1 MLKFINI
8 FAFVKILKTV
18 NMNVKLKVLTI
29 GAIFFLGEVVSA
41 QQKRKDTISTKEIE
55 EVVVVA
61 YGKQKKETVIGSNVQ
76 IGSDNF
82 KDRPVTNVANAIDG
96 AAPGIQVSAGSGQ
109 PGSLPAIRI
118 RGFSSISAGNNPLYV
133 VDGVIYN
140 GSVSAINS
148 LDVESINVLKDA
160 ASTSL
165 YGSSA
170 ANGVILITTKKGR
183 KGRDVV
189 NFSLQTGISQRGVP
203 EYDRVGIS
211 DYYLLNWEALRNGR
225 LTTGASATTALANTW
240 ASDNLIANL
249 GVNVYKNVANNA
261 VVVNGVVASDQTLKY
276 NDLDWSKPLFKTG
289 LRQSYDLSYAGGGEK
304 TTYFASLGYL
314 NDQGYLVKS
323 GLERFT
329 ARLNVESQLRSWV
342 KVGINLAATNTKT
355 ENSYNGADNNTAI
368 INPYRF
374 SRSIGPIYSPYV
386 HNADGSNVFDSNGD
400 KVYEWQSTRGANAS
414 TGRNAIYERM
424 LNSDITRANNIT
436 SRVFADFKLLKDL
449 KLSIIGGYDL
459 RNAYNREYQNNIL
472 GDAAPAGAA
481 SRTNENTYSVNFIQL
496 LNYTKKLGSH
506 NIDLLV
512 GHENNKYTFEYF
524 YGYKQGQVGEN
535 NDDLANFIT
544 PTSLTSYTD
553 TYNKEAFFARA
564 NYDFN
569 EKYLLSGSIRRDAS
583 SRFAPDKRWNTFWSA
598 GAGWRVNKESFMDNF
613 KFIDEFKLRSSYGEV
628 GNDQGIGFYAYQ
640 TLFEY
645 NNNAGLPGVV
655 FGTQADPNITWES
668 NNQFDI
674 GLDFAFLN
682 RRIRGSVEWYKRETD
697 GLLFNVPVP
706 MSSGVPN
713 TNVFRNVGAMY
724 NKGIEA
730 SLTLGIINGEKG
742 GWDLTINASTLKN
755 QISKMPNG
763 QPEIISGSK
772 KLMEGRSIYDYWLRQ
787 WYGVDPSNGD
797 GLFLLDPTLTPV
809 TGQDKQING
818 VWVTNRAARAK
829 YDFAD
834 SAIPDVFGSINN
846 EFRYKNFT
854 LSALVT
860 YQIGGKIN
868 DTNYALIMTGYPQ
881 GRALHADAL
890 NRWQNPGDVTDV
902 PRFDSSLASQ
912 YDVASTRWLV
922 DASFINLR
930 NVTLGYKF
938 SEDVTKTLGFS
949 RLDMFISGE
958 NLYIKTKRKGL
969 EPQEN
974 FSGETTNRFTPARI
988 FSFGLNASF

>member
-1 MLKFINI
+1 
-8 FAFVKILKTV
+8 
-18 NMNVKLKVLTI
+18 MNVKIKALTAGVL
-29 GAIFFLGEVVSA
+29 FFVGGQAVMAQKKSDSA
-41 QQKRKDTISTKEIE
+41 STKNID
-55 EVVVVA
+55 EVIVVA
-61 YGKQKKETVIGSNVQ
+61 FGKQKKETVIGSNVQ

-96 AAPGIQVSAGSGQ
+96 AAPGIQVAAGSGQ

-133 VDGVIYN
+133 VDGVVFN
-140 GSVSAINS
+140 GSVAAINS

-170 ANGVILITTKKGR
+170 ANGVILITTKKGK

-203 EYDRVGIS
+203 EYNRVGIA

-225 LTTGASATTALANTW
+225 ITSGASATTALANAW
-240 ASDNLIANL
+240 ATDNLISNL

-261 VVVNGVVASDQTLKY
+261 IVVNGAVASDQTLKY
-276 NDLDWSKPLFKTG
+276 NDFDWARPLFKAG
-289 LRQSYDLSYAGGGEK
+289 LRQSYDLNYAGGSER

-329 ARLNVESQLRSWV
+329 ARLNVESQLKSWV
-342 KVGINLAATNTKT
+342 KVGINLAATNTRT

-386 HNADGSNVFDSNGD
+386 HNADGTNVFDANGD

-414 TGRNAIYERM
+414 TGRNSIYERM
-424 LNSDITRANNIT
+424 LNSDINKANNIT
-436 SRVFADFKLLKDL
+436 SRVFADFNLLEGL

-459 RNAYNREYQNNIL
+459 RNSYNKEYQNNVL

-481 SRTNENTYSVNFIQL
+481 SRETNNTYSVNFIQL
-496 LNYTKKLGSH
+496 LNYTKKIGSH
-506 NIDLLV
+506 NIDVLV
-512 GHENNKYTFEYF
+512 GHESNKYTFEYF
-524 YGYKQGQVGEN
+524 YGYKQGQVGAN
-535 NDDLANFIT
+535 NDDLVNFIT

-583 SRFAPDKRWNTFWSA
+583 SRFSPDRRWNTFWSA
-598 GAGWRVNKESFMDNF
+598 GAGWRVNKESFMSNLD
-613 KFIDEFKLRSSYGEV
+613 FINEFKLRSSYGEV

-668 NNQFDI
+668 NNQFDV
-674 GLDFAFLN
+674 GLDFAFFN
-682 RRIRGSVEWYKRETD
+682 RRIKGSVEWFKRETD
-697 GLLFNVPVP
+697 GLLFSVPVP
-706 MSSGVPN
+706 MSAGVPN
-713 TNVFRNVGAMY
+713 NNIFRNVGAMY
-724 NKGIEA
+724 NQGIEA
-730 SLTLGIINGEKG
+730 SLTLGIINAENG

-755 QISKMPNG
+755 QISRMPDG

-772 KLMEGRSIYDYWLRQ
+772 KLMVGRSIYDYWLRQ
-787 WYGVDPSNGD
+787 WYGVDPTNGD
-797 GLFLLDPTLTPV
+797 GLFLLDPNLVSAPIA
-809 TGQDKQING
+809 GQDKQIDG

-834 SAIPDVFGSINN
+834 SAIPDVYGSVNN

-868 DTNYALIMTGYPQ
+868 DSNYSLIMTGYPQ
-881 GRALHADAL
+881 GRALHSDAL
-890 NRWQNPGDVTDV
+890 NRWQNPGDITDV
-902 PRFDSSLASQ
+902 PRLDSSLSAQ
-912 YDVASTRWLV
+912 YDVASTRWLL
-922 DASFINLR
+922 DGSFVNLR

-938 SEDVTKTLGFS
+938 SDEITRTLGFN
-949 RLDMFISGE
+949 RLDMFVSGE

-988 FSFGLNASF
+988 FSFGVNASF

>member
-1 MLKFINI
+1 
-8 FAFVKILKTV
+8 
-18 NMNVKLKVLTI
+18 MNVKIKTLTAGVLFFMG
-29 GAIFFLGEVVSA
+29 GATVMA
-41 QQKRKDTISTKEIE
+41 QKKTSDTASTKNIQ

-61 YGKQKKETVIGSNVQ
+61 FGKQKKETVIGSNVQ

-96 AAPGIQVSAGSGQ
+96 AAPGIQVAAGSGQ
-109 PGSLPAIRI
+109 PGSLPAVRI

-133 VDGVIYN
+133 VDGVVFN
-140 GSVSAINS
+140 GSVEAINS

-170 ANGVILITTKKGR
+170 ANGVILITTKKGK
-183 KGRDVV
+183 KGKDVV

-203 EYDRVGIS
+203 EYSRVGIA

-240 ASDNLIANL
+240 ANGNLIPNL
-249 GVNVYKNVANNA
+249 GVNVYKNVANNG
-261 VVVNGVVASDQTLKY
+261 VVVDGVVASDQTLKY
-276 NDLDWSKPLFKTG
+276 SDFDWARPLFKTG
-289 LRQSYDLSYAGGGEK
+289 LRQSYDLSYAGGGER

-314 NDQGYLVKS
+314 NDQGYLIKS

-329 ARLNVESQLRSWV
+329 ARLNVESQLKSWV
-342 KVGINLAATNTKT
+342 KVGINLAATNTRT
-355 ENSYNGADNNTAI
+355 ENSYNGAGNNNAI

-374 SRSIGPIYSPYV
+374 SRAIGPIYSPYV
-386 HNADGSNVFDSNGD
+386 HNADGSNVFDANGD
-400 KVYEWQSTRGANAS
+400 KVYDWQTIRGGNAS
-414 TGRNAIYERM
+414 TGRNAIYERI
-424 LNSDITRANNIT
+424 LNSDINKANNIT
-436 SRVFADFKLLKDL
+436 SRVFADFKLLDGL

-459 RNAYNREYQNNIL
+459 RNSFNREYQNNVL

-481 SRTNENTYSVNFIQL
+481 SRETNNTYSVNFIQL
-496 LNYTKKLGSH
+496 LNYTKNFGSH

-512 GHENNKYTFEYF
+512 GHESNKYTFEYF
-524 YGYKQGQVGEN
+524 YGYKQGQVGAN
-535 NDDLANFIT
+535 NDDLVNFIT

-564 NYDFN
+564 NYNFN

-583 SRFAPDKRWNTFWSA
+583 SRFSPDRRWNTFWSA
-598 GAGWRVNKESFMDNF
+598 GAGWRVNKESFMSNLNF
-613 KFIDEFKLRSSYGEV
+613 INEFKLRSSYGEV

-668 NNQFDI
+668 NNQFDV
-674 GLDFAFLN
+674 GLDFAFFN
-682 RRIRGSVEWYKRETD
+682 KRIKGSVEWFKRETD
-697 GLLFNVPVP
+697 GLLFRVPVP
-706 MSSGVPN
+706 MSAGVPN
-713 TNVFRNVGAMY
+713 NNIFKNVGAMY

-730 SLTLGIINGEKG
+730 SLTLGIINAENG

-755 QISKMPNG
+755 QISRMPEG

-772 KLMEGRSIYDYWLRQ
+772 KLMVGRSIYDYWLRQ
-787 WYGVDPSNGD
+787 WYGVDPTNGD
-797 GLFLLDPTLTPV
+797 GLFLLDPDLVSAPI
-809 TGQDKQING
+809 TGQDKQIDG

-834 SAIPDVFGSINN
+834 SAIPDVYGSVSN

-860 YQIGGKIN
+860 YQIGGKIY
-868 DTNYALIMTGYPQ
+868 DTNYSLIMNGYPQ
-881 GRALHADAL
+881 GRALHSDAL
-890 NRWQNPGDVTDV
+890 NRWQNPGDITDV
-902 PRFDSSLASQ
+902 PRLDSSLSAQ
-912 YDVASTRWLV
+912 YNVDSTRWLL
-922 DASFINLR
+922 DGSFVNLR

-938 SEDVTKTLGFS
+938 SDEITRTLGFS
-949 RLDMFISGE
+949 KLNMFVSGE

-988 FSFGLNASF
+988 FSFGVNASF

>member
-1 MLKFINI
+1 
-8 FAFVKILKTV
+8 
-18 NMNVKLKVLTI
+18 MNVKIKVLTAGVLFFI
-29 GAIFFLGEVVSA
+29 GGATVMAQKKSDSA
-41 QQKRKDTISTKEIE
+41 STKNID
-55 EVVVVA
+55 EVIVVA
-61 YGKQKKETVIGSNVQ
+61 FGKQKKETVIGSNVQ

-96 AAPGIQVSAGSGQ
+96 AAPGIQVASGSGQ

-133 VDGVIYN
+133 VDGVVFN
-140 GSVSAINS
+140 GSVAAINS

-170 ANGVILITTKKGR
+170 ANGVILITTKKGK

-203 EYDRVGIS
+203 EYNRVGIA

-225 LTTGASATTALANTW
+225 ITSGASTTTALANAW
-240 ASDNLIANL
+240 ATDNLISNL

-261 VVVNGVVASDQTLKY
+261 IVVNGAVASDQTLKY
-276 NDLDWSKPLFKTG
+276 NDFDWARPLFKAG
-289 LRQSYDLSYAGGGEK
+289 LRQSYDLNYAGGSER

-329 ARLNVESQLRSWV
+329 ARLNVESQLKSWV
-342 KVGINLAATNTKT
+342 KVGINLAATNTRT

-386 HNADGSNVFDSNGD
+386 HNADGTNVFDANGD

-414 TGRNAIYERM
+414 TGRNSIYERM
-424 LNSDITRANNIT
+424 LNSDINKANNIT
-436 SRVFADFKLLKDL
+436 SRVFADFNLLEGL

-459 RNAYNREYQNNIL
+459 RNSYNKEYQNNVL

-481 SRTNENTYSVNFIQL
+481 SRETNNTYSVNFIQL
-496 LNYTKKLGSH
+496 LNYTKKIGSH
-506 NIDLLV
+506 NIDVLV
-512 GHENNKYTFEYF
+512 GHESNKYTFEYF
-524 YGYKQGQVGEN
+524 YGYKQGQVGAN
-535 NDDLANFIT
+535 NDDLVNFIT

-583 SRFAPDKRWNTFWSA
+583 SRFSPDRRWNTFWSA
-598 GAGWRVNKESFMDNF
+598 GAGWRVNKESFMSNLD
-613 KFIDEFKLRSSYGEV
+613 FINEFKLRSSYGEV

-668 NNQFDI
+668 NNQFDV
-674 GLDFAFLN
+674 GLDFAFFN
-682 RRIRGSVEWYKRETD
+682 RRIKGSVEWFKRETD
-697 GLLFNVPVP
+697 GLLFSVPVP
-706 MSSGVPN
+706 MSAGVPN
-713 TNVFRNVGAMY
+713 NNIFRNVGAMY
-724 NKGIEA
+724 NQGIEA
-730 SLTLGIINGEKG
+730 SLTLGIINAENG

-755 QISKMPNG
+755 QISRMPDG

-772 KLMEGRSIYDYWLRQ
+772 KLMVGRSIYDYWLRQ
-787 WYGVDPSNGD
+787 WYGVDPTNGD
-797 GLFLLDPTLTPV
+797 GLFLLDPNLVSAPIA
-809 TGQDKQING
+809 GQDKQIDG

-834 SAIPDVFGSINN
+834 SAIPDVYGSVNN

-868 DTNYALIMTGYPQ
+868 DSNYSLIMTGYPQ
-881 GRALHADAL
+881 GRALHSDAL
-890 NRWQNPGDVTDV
+890 NRWQNPGDITDV
-902 PRFDSSLASQ
+902 PRLDSSLSAQ
-912 YDVASTRWLV
+912 YDVASTRWLL
-922 DASFINLR
+922 DGSFVNLR

-938 SEDVTKTLGFS
+938 SDEITRTLGFN
-949 RLDMFISGE
+949 RLDMFVSGE

-988 FSFGLNASF
+988 FSFGVNASF

>member
-1 MLKFINI
+1 
-8 FAFVKILKTV
+8 
-18 NMNVKLKVLTI
+18 MNVKIKALTAGVL
-29 GAIFFLGEVVSA
+29 FFVGGQAVMAQKKSDSA
-41 QQKRKDTISTKEIE
+41 STKNID
-55 EVVVVA
+55 EVIVVA

-96 AAPGIQVSAGSGQ
+96 AAPGIQVAAGSGQ

-133 VDGVIYN
+133 VDGVVFN
-140 GSVSAINS
+140 GSVAAINS

-170 ANGVILITTKKGR
+170 ANGVILITTKKGK

-203 EYDRVGIS
+203 EYNRVGIA

-225 LTTGASATTALANTW
+225 ITSGASTTTALANAW
-240 ASDNLIANL
+240 ATDNLISNL

-261 VVVNGVVASDQTLKY
+261 IVVNGAVASDQTLKY
-276 NDLDWSKPLFKTG
+276 NDFDWARPLFKAG
-289 LRQSYDLSYAGGGEK
+289 LRQSYDLNYAGGSER

-329 ARLNVESQLRSWV
+329 ARLNVESQLKSWV
-342 KVGINLAATNTKT
+342 KVGINLAATNTRT

-386 HNADGSNVFDSNGD
+386 HNADGTNVFDANGD

-414 TGRNAIYERM
+414 TGRNSIYERM
-424 LNSDITRANNIT
+424 LNSDINKANNIT
-436 SRVFADFKLLKDL
+436 SRVFADFNLLEGL

-459 RNAYNREYQNNIL
+459 RNSYNKEYQNNVL

-481 SRTNENTYSVNFIQL
+481 SRETNNTYSVNFIQL
-496 LNYTKKLGSH
+496 LNYTKKIGSH
-506 NIDLLV
+506 NIDVLV
-512 GHENNKYTFEYF
+512 GHESNKYTFEYF
-524 YGYKQGQVGEN
+524 YGYKQGQVGAN
-535 NDDLANFIT
+535 NDDLVNFIT

-583 SRFAPDKRWNTFWSA
+583 SRFSPDRRWNTFWSA
-598 GAGWRVNKESFMDNF
+598 GAGWRVNKESFMSNLD
-613 KFIDEFKLRSSYGEV
+613 FINEFKLRSSYGEV

-668 NNQFDI
+668 NNQFDV
-674 GLDFAFLN
+674 GLDFAFFN
-682 RRIRGSVEWYKRETD
+682 RRIKGSVEWFKRETD
-697 GLLFNVPVP
+697 GLLFSVPVP
-706 MSSGVPN
+706 MSAGVPN
-713 TNVFRNVGAMY
+713 NNIFRNVGAMY
-724 NKGIEA
+724 NQGIEA
-730 SLTLGIINGEKG
+730 SLTLGIINAENG

-755 QISKMPNG
+755 QISRMPDG

-772 KLMEGRSIYDYWLRQ
+772 KLMVGRSIYDYWLRQ
-787 WYGVDPSNGD
+787 WYGVDPTNGD
-797 GLFLLDPTLTPV
+797 GLFLLDPNLVSAPIA
-809 TGQDKQING
+809 GQDKQIDG

-834 SAIPDVFGSINN
+834 SAIPDVYGSVNN

-868 DTNYALIMTGYPQ
+868 DSNYSLIMTGYPQ
-881 GRALHADAL
+881 GRALHSDAL
-890 NRWQNPGDVTDV
+890 NRWQNPGDITDV
-902 PRFDSSLASQ
+902 PRLDSSLSAQ
-912 YDVASTRWLV
+912 YDVASTRWLL
-922 DASFINLR
+922 DGSFVNLR

-938 SEDVTKTLGFS
+938 SDEITRTLGFN
-949 RLDMFISGE
+949 RLDMFVSGE

-988 FSFGLNASF
+988 FSFGVNASF

>member
-1 MLKFINI
+1 
-8 FAFVKILKTV
+8 
-18 NMNVKLKVLTI
+18 MNVKIKALTAGVL
-29 GAIFFLGEVVSA
+29 FFVGGQAVMAQKKSDSA
-41 QQKRKDTISTKEIE
+41 STKNID
-55 EVVVVA
+55 EVIVVA
-61 YGKQKKETVIGSNVQ
+61 FGKQKKETVIGSNVQ

-96 AAPGIQVSAGSGQ
+96 AAPGIQVAAGSGQ

-133 VDGVIYN
+133 VDGVVFN
-140 GSVSAINS
+140 GSVAAINS

-170 ANGVILITTKKGR
+170 ANGVILITTKKGK

-203 EYDRVGIS
+203 EYNRVGIA

-225 LTTGASATTALANTW
+225 ITSGASTTTALANAW
-240 ASDNLIANL
+240 ATDNLISNL

-261 VVVNGVVASDQTLKY
+261 IVVNGAVASDQTLKY
-276 NDLDWSKPLFKTG
+276 NDFDWARPLFKAG
-289 LRQSYDLSYAGGGEK
+289 LRQSYDLNYAGGSER

-329 ARLNVESQLRSWV
+329 ARLNVESQLKSWV
-342 KVGINLAATNTKT
+342 KVGINLAATNTRT

-386 HNADGSNVFDSNGD
+386 HNADGTNVFDANGD
-400 KVYEWQSTRGANAS
+400 KVYEWQSTRGANAN
-414 TGRNAIYERM
+414 TGRNSIYERM
-424 LNSDITRANNIT
+424 LNSDINKANNIT
-436 SRVFADFKLLKDL
+436 SRVFADFNLLEGL

-459 RNAYNREYQNNIL
+459 RNSYNKEYQNNVL

-481 SRTNENTYSVNFIQL
+481 SRETNNTYSVNFIQL
-496 LNYTKKLGSH
+496 LNYTKKIGSH
-506 NIDLLV
+506 NIDVLV
-512 GHENNKYTFEYF
+512 GHESNKYTFEYF
-524 YGYKQGQVGEN
+524 YGYKQGQVGAN
-535 NDDLANFIT
+535 NDDLVNFIT

-583 SRFAPDKRWNTFWSA
+583 SRFSPDRRWNTFWSA
-598 GAGWRVNKESFMDNF
+598 GAGWRVNKESFMSNLD
-613 KFIDEFKLRSSYGEV
+613 FINEFKLRSSYGEV

-668 NNQFDI
+668 NNQFDV
-674 GLDFAFLN
+674 GLDFAFFN
-682 RRIRGSVEWYKRETD
+682 RRIKGSVEWFKRETD
-697 GLLFNVPVP
+697 GLLFSVPVP
-706 MSSGVPN
+706 MSAGVPN
-713 TNVFRNVGAMY
+713 NNIFRNVGAMY
-724 NKGIEA
+724 NQGIEA
-730 SLTLGIINGEKG
+730 SLTLGIINAENG

-755 QISKMPNG
+755 QISRMPDG

-772 KLMEGRSIYDYWLRQ
+772 KLMVGRSIYDYWLRQ
-787 WYGVDPSNGD
+787 WYGVDPTNGD
-797 GLFLLDPTLTPV
+797 GLFLLDPNLVSAPIA
-809 TGQDKQING
+809 GQDKQIDG

-834 SAIPDVFGSINN
+834 SAIPDVYGSVNN

-868 DTNYALIMTGYPQ
+868 DSNYSLIMTGYPQ
-881 GRALHADAL
+881 GRALHSDAL
-890 NRWQNPGDVTDV
+890 NRWQNPGDITDV
-902 PRFDSSLASQ
+902 PRLDSSLSAQ
-912 YDVASTRWLV
+912 YDVASTRWLL
-922 DASFINLR
+922 DGSFVNLR

-938 SEDVTKTLGFS
+938 SDEITRTLGFN
-949 RLDMFISGE
+949 RLDMFVSGE

-988 FSFGLNASF
+988 FSFGVNASF

>member
-1 MLKFINI
+1 
-8 FAFVKILKTV
+8 
-18 NMNVKLKVLTI
+18 MNVKIKALTAGVL
-29 GAIFFLGEVVSA
+29 FFVGGQAVMAQKKSDSA
-41 QQKRKDTISTKEIE
+41 STKNID
-55 EVVVVA
+55 EVIVVA
-61 YGKQKKETVIGSNVQ
+61 FGKQKKETVIGSNVQ

-96 AAPGIQVSAGSGQ
+96 AAPGIQVAAGSGQ

-133 VDGVIYN
+133 VDGVVFN
-140 GSVSAINS
+140 GSVAAINS

-170 ANGVILITTKKGR
+170 ANGVILITTKKGK

-203 EYDRVGIS
+203 EYNRVGIA

-225 LTTGASATTALANTW
+225 ITSGASATTALANAW
-240 ASDNLIANL
+240 ATDNLISNL

-261 VVVNGVVASDQTLKY
+261 IVVNGVVASDQTLKY
-276 NDLDWSKPLFKTG
+276 NDFDWARPLFKAG
-289 LRQSYDLSYAGGGEK
+289 LRQSYDLNYAGGSER

-329 ARLNVESQLRSWV
+329 ARLNVESQLKSWV
-342 KVGINLAATNTKT
+342 KVGINLAATNTRT

-386 HNADGSNVFDSNGD
+386 HNADGTNVFDANGD

-414 TGRNAIYERM
+414 TGRNSIYERM
-424 LNSDITRANNIT
+424 LNSDINKANNIT
-436 SRVFADFKLLKDL
+436 SRVFADFNLLEGL

-459 RNAYNREYQNNIL
+459 RNSYNKEYQNNVL

-481 SRTNENTYSVNFIQL
+481 SRETNNTYSVNFIQL
-496 LNYTKKLGSH
+496 LNYTKKIGSH
-506 NIDLLV
+506 NIDVLV
-512 GHENNKYTFEYF
+512 GHESNKYTFEYF
-524 YGYKQGQVGEN
+524 YGYKQGQVGAN
-535 NDDLANFIT
+535 NDDLVNFIT

-583 SRFAPDKRWNTFWSA
+583 SRFSPDRRWNTFWSA
-598 GAGWRVNKESFMDNF
+598 GAGWRVNKESFMSNLD
-613 KFIDEFKLRSSYGEV
+613 FINEFKLRSSYGEV

-668 NNQFDI
+668 NNQFDV
-674 GLDFAFLN
+674 GLDFAFFN
-682 RRIRGSVEWYKRETD
+682 RRIKGSVEWFKRETD
-697 GLLFNVPVP
+697 GLLFSVPVP
-706 MSSGVPN
+706 MSAGVPN
-713 TNVFRNVGAMY
+713 NNIFRNVGAMY
-724 NKGIEA
+724 NQGIEA
-730 SLTLGIINGEKG
+730 SLTLGIINAENG

-755 QISKMPNG
+755 QISRMPDG

-772 KLMEGRSIYDYWLRQ
+772 KLMVGRSIYDYWLRQ
-787 WYGVDPSNGD
+787 WYGVDPTNGD
-797 GLFLLDPTLTPV
+797 GLFLLDPNLVSAPIA
-809 TGQDKQING
+809 GQDKQIDG

-834 SAIPDVFGSINN
+834 SAIPDVYGSVNN

-868 DTNYALIMTGYPQ
+868 DSNYSLIMTGYPQ
-881 GRALHADAL
+881 GRALHSDAL
-890 NRWQNPGDVTDV
+890 NRWQNPGDITDV
-902 PRFDSSLASQ
+902 PRLDSSLSAQ
-912 YDVASTRWLV
+912 YDVSSTRWLL
-922 DASFINLR
+922 DGSFVNLR

-938 SEDVTKTLGFS
+938 SDEITRTLGFN
-949 RLDMFISGE
+949 RLDMFVSGE

-988 FSFGLNASF
+988 FSFGVNASF

>member
-1 MLKFINI
+1 
-8 FAFVKILKTV
+8 
-18 NMNVKLKVLTI
+18 MNVKIKALTAGVL
-29 GAIFFLGEVVSA
+29 FFVGGQAVMAQKKSDSA
-41 QQKRKDTISTKEIE
+41 STKNID
-55 EVVVVA
+55 EVIVVA
-61 YGKQKKETVIGSNVQ
+61 FGKQKKETVIGSNVQ

-96 AAPGIQVSAGSGQ
+96 AAPGIQVAAGSGQ

-133 VDGVIYN
+133 VDGVVFN
-140 GSVSAINS
+140 GSVAAINS

-170 ANGVILITTKKGR
+170 ANGVILITTKKGK

-203 EYDRVGIS
+203 EYNRVGIA

-225 LTTGASATTALANTW
+225 ITSGASTTTALANAW
-240 ASDNLIANL
+240 ATDNLISNL

-261 VVVNGVVASDQTLKY
+261 IVVNGAVASDQTLKY
-276 NDLDWSKPLFKTG
+276 NDFDWARPLFKAG
-289 LRQSYDLSYAGGGEK
+289 LRQSYDLNYAGGSER

-329 ARLNVESQLRSWV
+329 ARLNVESQLKSWV
-342 KVGINLAATNTKT
+342 KVGINLAATNTRT

-386 HNADGSNVFDSNGD
+386 HNADGTNVFDANGD

-414 TGRNAIYERM
+414 TGRNSIYERM
-424 LNSDITRANNIT
+424 LNSDINKANNIT
-436 SRVFADFKLLKDL
+436 SRVFADFNLLEGL

-459 RNAYNREYQNNIL
+459 RNSYNKEYQNNVL

-481 SRTNENTYSVNFIQL
+481 SRETNNTYSVNFIQL
-496 LNYTKKLGSH
+496 LNYTKKIGSH
-506 NIDLLV
+506 NIDVLV
-512 GHENNKYTFEYF
+512 GHESNKYTFEYF
-524 YGYKQGQVGEN
+524 YGYKQGQVGAN
-535 NDDLANFIT
+535 NDDLVNFIT

-583 SRFAPDKRWNTFWSA
+583 SRFSPDRRWNTFWSA
-598 GAGWRVNKESFMDNF
+598 GAGWRVNKESFMSNLD
-613 KFIDEFKLRSSYGEV
+613 FINEFKLRSSYGEV

-668 NNQFDI
+668 NNQFDV
-674 GLDFAFLN
+674 GLDFAFFN
-682 RRIRGSVEWYKRETD
+682 RRIKGSVEWFKRETD
-697 GLLFNVPVP
+697 GLLFSVPVP
-706 MSSGVPN
+706 MSAGVPN
-713 TNVFRNVGAMY
+713 NNIFRNVGAMY
-724 NKGIEA
+724 NQGIEA
-730 SLTLGIINGEKG
+730 SLTLGIINAENG

-755 QISKMPNG
+755 QISRMPDG

-772 KLMEGRSIYDYWLRQ
+772 KLMVGRSIYDYWLRQ
-787 WYGVDPSNGD
+787 WYGVDPTNGD
-797 GLFLLDPTLTPV
+797 GLFLLDPNLVSAPIS
-809 TGQDKQING
+809 GQDKQIDG

-834 SAIPDVFGSINN
+834 SAIPDVYGSVNN

-868 DTNYALIMTGYPQ
+868 DSNYSLIMTGYPQ
-881 GRALHADAL
+881 GRALHSDAL
-890 NRWQNPGDVTDV
+890 NRWQNPGDITDV
-902 PRFDSSLASQ
+902 PRLDSSLSAQ
-912 YDVASTRWLV
+912 YDVASTRWLL
-922 DASFINLR
+922 DGSFVNLR

-938 SEDVTKTLGFS
+938 SDEITRTLGFN
-949 RLDMFISGE
+949 RLDMFVSGE

-988 FSFGLNASF
+988 FSFGVNASF

>member
-1 MLKFINI
+1 
-8 FAFVKILKTV
+8 
-18 NMNVKLKVLTI
+18 MNVKIKALTAGVL
-29 GAIFFLGEVVSA
+29 FFVGGQAVMAQKKSDSA
-41 QQKRKDTISTKEIE
+41 STKNID
-55 EVVVVA
+55 EVIVVA
-61 YGKQKKETVIGSNVQ
+61 FGKQKKETVIGSNVQ

-96 AAPGIQVSAGSGQ
+96 AAPGIQVAAGSGQ

-133 VDGVIYN
+133 VDGVVFN
-140 GSVSAINS
+140 GSVAAINS

-170 ANGVILITTKKGR
+170 ANGVILITTKKGK

-203 EYDRVGIS
+203 EYNRVGIA

-225 LTTGASATTALANTW
+225 ITSGASTTTALANAW
-240 ASDNLIANL
+240 ATDNLISNL

-261 VVVNGVVASDQTLKY
+261 IVVNGAVASDQTLKY
-276 NDLDWSKPLFKTG
+276 NDFDWARPLFKAG
-289 LRQSYDLSYAGGGEK
+289 LRQSYDLNYAGGSER

-329 ARLNVESQLRSWV
+329 ARLNVESQLKSWV
-342 KVGINLAATNTKT
+342 KVGINLAATNTRT

-386 HNADGSNVFDSNGD
+386 HNADGTNVFDANGD

-414 TGRNAIYERM
+414 TGRNSIYERM
-424 LNSDITRANNIT
+424 LNSDINKANNIT
-436 SRVFADFKLLKDL
+436 SRVFADFNLLEGL

-459 RNAYNREYQNNIL
+459 RNSYNKEYQNNVL

-481 SRTNENTYSVNFIQL
+481 SRETNNTYSVNFIQL
-496 LNYTKKLGSH
+496 LNYTKKIGSH
-506 NIDLLV
+506 NIDVLV
-512 GHENNKYTFEYF
+512 GHESNKYTFEYF
-524 YGYKQGQVGEN
+524 YGYKQGQVGAN
-535 NDDLANFIT
+535 NDDLVNFIT

-583 SRFAPDKRWNTFWSA
+583 SRFSPDRRWNTFWSA
-598 GAGWRVNKESFMDNF
+598 GAGWRVNKESFMSNLD
-613 KFIDEFKLRSSYGEV
+613 FINEFKLRSSYGEV

-668 NNQFDI
+668 NNQFDV
-674 GLDFAFLN
+674 GLDFAFFN
-682 RRIRGSVEWYKRETD
+682 RRIKGSVEWFKRETD
-697 GLLFNVPVP
+697 GLLFSVPVP
-706 MSSGVPN
+706 MSAGVPN
-713 TNVFRNVGAMY
+713 NNIFRNVGAMY
-724 NKGIEA
+724 NQGIEA
-730 SLTLGIINGEKG
+730 SLTLGIINAENG

-755 QISKMPNG
+755 QISRMPDG

-772 KLMEGRSIYDYWLRQ
+772 KLMVGRSIYDYWLRQ
-787 WYGVDPSNGD
+787 WYGVDPTNGD
-797 GLFLLDPTLTPV
+797 GLFLLDPNLVSAPIA
-809 TGQDKQING
+809 GQDKQIDG

-834 SAIPDVFGSINN
+834 SAIPDVYGSVNN

-868 DTNYALIMTGYPQ
+868 DSNYSLIMTGYPQ
-881 GRALHADAL
+881 GRALHSDAL
-890 NRWQNPGDVTDV
+890 NRWQNPGDITDV
-902 PRFDSSLASQ
+902 PRLDSSLSAQ
-912 YDVASTRWLV
+912 YDVASTRWLL
-922 DASFINLR
+922 DGSFVNLR

-938 SEDVTKTLGFS
+938 SDEITRTLGFN
-949 RLDMFISGE
+949 RLDMFVSGE

-988 FSFGLNASF
+988 FSFGVNASF

>member
-1 MLKFINI
+1 
-8 FAFVKILKTV
+8 
-18 NMNVKLKVLTI
+18 MNVKIKALTAGVL
-29 GAIFFLGEVVSA
+29 FFVGGQAVMAQKKSDSA
-41 QQKRKDTISTKEIE
+41 STKNID
-55 EVVVVA
+55 EVIVVA
-61 YGKQKKETVIGSNVQ
+61 FGKQKKETVIGSNVQ

-96 AAPGIQVSAGSGQ
+96 AAPGIQVAAGSGQ

-133 VDGVIYN
+133 VDGVVFN
-140 GSVSAINS
+140 GSVAAINS

-170 ANGVILITTKKGR
+170 ANGVILITTKKGK

-203 EYDRVGIS
+203 EYNRVGIA

-225 LTTGASATTALANTW
+225 ITSGASTTTALANAW
-240 ASDNLIANL
+240 ATDNLISNL

-261 VVVNGVVASDQTLKY
+261 IVVNGAVASDQTLKY
-276 NDLDWSKPLFKTG
+276 NDFDWARPLFKAG
-289 LRQSYDLSYAGGGEK
+289 LRQSYDLNYAGGSER

-329 ARLNVESQLRSWV
+329 ARLNVESQLKSWV
-342 KVGINLAATNTKT
+342 KVGINLAATNTRT

-386 HNADGSNVFDSNGD
+386 HNADGTNVFDANGD

-414 TGRNAIYERM
+414 TGRNSIYERM
-424 LNSDITRANNIT
+424 LNSDINKANNIT
-436 SRVFADFKLLKDL
+436 SRVFADFKLLEGL

-459 RNAYNREYQNNIL
+459 RNSYNKEYQNNVL

-481 SRTNENTYSVNFIQL
+481 SRETNNTYSVNFIQL
-496 LNYTKKLGSH
+496 LNYTKKIGSH
-506 NIDLLV
+506 NIDVLV
-512 GHENNKYTFEYF
+512 GHESNKYTFEYF
-524 YGYKQGQVGEN
+524 YGYKQGQVGAN
-535 NDDLANFIT
+535 NDDLVNFIT

-583 SRFAPDKRWNTFWSA
+583 SRFSPDRRWNTFWSA
-598 GAGWRVNKESFMDNF
+598 GAGWRVNKESFMSNLD
-613 KFIDEFKLRSSYGEV
+613 FINEFKLRSSYGEV

-668 NNQFDI
+668 NNQFDV
-674 GLDFAFLN
+674 GLDFAFFN
-682 RRIRGSVEWYKRETD
+682 RRIKGSVEWFKRETD
-697 GLLFNVPVP
+697 GLLFSVPVP
-706 MSSGVPN
+706 LSAGVPN
-713 TNVFRNVGAMY
+713 NNVFRNVGAMY
-724 NKGIEA
+724 NQGIEA
-730 SLTLGIINGEKG
+730 SLTLGIINAENG

-755 QISKMPNG
+755 QISRMPDG

-772 KLMEGRSIYDYWLRQ
+772 KLMVGRSIYDYWLRQ
-787 WYGVDPSNGD
+787 WYGVDPTNGD
-797 GLFLLDPTLTPV
+797 GLFLLDPNLVSAPIA
-809 TGQDKQING
+809 GQDKQIDG

-834 SAIPDVFGSINN
+834 SAIPDVYGSVNN

-868 DTNYALIMTGYPQ
+868 DSNYSLIMTGYPQ
-881 GRALHADAL
+881 GRALHSDAL
-890 NRWQNPGDVTDV
+890 NRWQNPGDITDV
-902 PRFDSSLASQ
+902 PRLDSSLSAQ
-912 YDVASTRWLV
+912 YDVASTRWLL
-922 DASFINLR
+922 DGSFVNLR

-938 SEDVTKTLGFS
+938 SDEITRTLGFN
-949 RLDMFISGE
+949 RLDMFVSGE

-988 FSFGLNASF
+988 FSFGVNASF